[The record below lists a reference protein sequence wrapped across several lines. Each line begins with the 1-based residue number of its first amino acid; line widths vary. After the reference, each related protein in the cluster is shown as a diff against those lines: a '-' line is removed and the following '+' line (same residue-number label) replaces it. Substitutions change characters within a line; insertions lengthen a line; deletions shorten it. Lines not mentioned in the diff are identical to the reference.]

1 MYGYRDEGV
10 SEWGMKNQ
18 SRPRGTNVT
27 KTKDKRKRH
36 SLLIQGATTAGWRAI
51 LEEGPGEFLVETVCH
66 RSRDS
71 FPHQDE
77 DHQHSGVTAVPWPP
91 ADQTQQLLFF
101 AVSPNHLSNC
111 AQIYQKYEIMNSK

>member
-1 MYGYRDEGV
+1 MSGGV
-10 SEWGMKNQ
+10 KKE

-27 KTKDKRKRH
+27 KKKKDKRKRH
-36 SLLIQGATTAGWRAI
+36 SLFIQGATTAGWRAV

-71 FPHQDE
+71 LPGQDK
-77 DHQHSGVTAVPWPP
+77 DHQHGGVTAVARPP

-101 AVSPNHLSNC
+101 AVSPDHLWNR
-111 AQIYQKYEIMNSK
+111 AQMDRKYKITNLKIIFHLI